1 MPAKLAP
8 VRPAPEQADGDAST
22 SFRKKKEQKLKES
35 SSSSHNWNPFFMK
48 VRCGMNARV
57 VWRCRRAVG

>member
-1 MPAKLAP
+1 MPAKMAP
-8 VRPAPEQADGDAST
+8 VRPAPEKDDGEAT

-48 VRCGMNARV
+48 VRAPV
-57 VWRCRRAVG
+57 CRACCVLRG